1 MFIIFVIFVST
12 ALRPFFYFIYM
23 TDISYFT
30 AEGFNKLINELHL
43 LKTKG
48 RANIAKQIAEAR
60 DKGDL
65 SENAEYHAAR
75 EQQSF
80 MEGRINKI
88 ESTLADVQII
98 NVKEIN
104 ETDKVVFGATA
115 TILNLNSDEEVTY
128 QIVGELEADI
138 NIGLISIASPIARS
152 LIGKQV
158 GDIVDVNAPSGV
170 IEYEIIQVRYM

>member
-1 MFIIFVIFVST
+1 MSKSPMTKVGVEK
-12 ALRPFFYFIYM
+12 LR
-23 TDISYFT
+23 
-30 AEGFNKLINELHL
+30 EQLHE
-43 LKTKG
+43 LKTVD
-48 RANIAKQIAEAR
+48 RPRITAAIAEAR
-60 DKGDL
+60 AHGDL

-80 MEGRINKI
+80 MEGRINTI

-104 ETDKVVFGATA
+104 ETDKVVFGATV

>member
-1 MFIIFVIFVST
+1 MSKSPMTKVG
-12 ALRPFFYFIYM
+12 AEKLR
-23 TDISYFT
+23 
-30 AEGFNKLINELHL
+30 EQLHE
-43 LKTKG
+43 LKTVD
-48 RANIAKQIAEAR
+48 RPRITAAIAEAR
-60 DKGDL
+60 AHGDL

-104 ETDKVVFGATA
+104 ETDKVVFGATV

-138 NIGLISIASPIARS
+138 NTGLISIASPIARS

-158 GDIVDVNAPSGV
+158 GDIADVNAPSGV

>member
-1 MFIIFVIFVST
+1 MTKVG
-12 ALRPFFYFIYM
+12 AEKLR
-23 TDISYFT
+23 
-30 AEGFNKLINELHL
+30 EKLHE
-43 LKTKG
+43 LKTVD
-48 RANIAKQIAEAR
+48 RPRITAAIAEAR
-60 DKGDL
+60 AHGDL

-80 MEGRINKI
+80 MEGRVNKI

-104 ETDKVVFGATA
+104 ETDKVVFGATV

-138 NIGLISIASPIARS
+138 NTGLISIASPIARS

-170 IEYEIIQVRYM
+170 IEYEIIQVRYI

>member
-1 MFIIFVIFVST
+1 MTKVG
-12 ALRPFFYFIYM
+12 AEKLR
-23 TDISYFT
+23 
-30 AEGFNKLINELHL
+30 EKLHE
-43 LKTKG
+43 LKTVD
-48 RANIAKQIAEAR
+48 RPRITAAIAEAR
-60 DKGDL
+60 AHGDL

-80 MEGRINKI
+80 MEGRVNKI

-115 TILNLNSDEEVTY
+115 TILNLNSDEEVIY

-138 NIGLISIASPIARS
+138 NTGLISIASPIARS

>member
-1 MFIIFVIFVST
+1 MSKSPMTKVGVEK
-12 ALRPFFYFIYM
+12 LR
-23 TDISYFT
+23 
-30 AEGFNKLINELHL
+30 EQLHE
-43 LKTKG
+43 LKTVD
-48 RANIAKQIAEAR
+48 RPRITAAIAEAR
-60 DKGDL
+60 AHGDL

-104 ETDKVVFGATA
+104 ETDKVVFGATV

-170 IEYEIIQVRYM
+170 IEYEIIRVRYM

>member
-1 MFIIFVIFVST
+1 MSKSPMT
-12 ALRPFFYFIYM
+12 KAGAEKLR
-23 TDISYFT
+23 
-30 AEGFNKLINELHL
+30 EKLHE
-43 LKTKG
+43 LKTVD
-48 RANIAKQIAEAR
+48 RPRITAAIAEAR
-60 DKGDL
+60 AHGDL

-80 MEGRINKI
+80 MEGRVNKI

-104 ETDKVVFGATA
+104 ETDKVVFGATV

-138 NIGLISIASPIARS
+138 NTGLISIASPIARS

>member
-1 MFIIFVIFVST
+1 MSKSPMT
-12 ALRPFFYFIYM
+12 KAGAEKLR
-23 TDISYFT
+23 
-30 AEGFNKLINELHL
+30 EKLHE
-43 LKTKG
+43 LKTVD
-48 RANIAKQIAEAR
+48 RPRITAAIAEAR
-60 DKGDL
+60 AHGDL

-80 MEGRINKI
+80 MEGRVNKI

-104 ETDKVVFGATA
+104 ETDKVVFGATV

-170 IEYEIIQVRYM
+170 IEYEIIQVRYI

>member
-1 MFIIFVIFVST
+1 MTKVGAEKLREQLHKFKTVDRPRITT
-12 ALRPFFYFIYM
+12 A
-23 TDISYFT
+23 
-30 AEGFNKLINELHL
+30 
-43 LKTKG
+43 
-48 RANIAKQIAEAR
+48 IAEAR
-60 DKGDL
+60 AHGDL

-88 ESTLADVQII
+88 ESTLADAQII

-104 ETDKVVFGATA
+104 ETDKVVFGATIS
-115 TILNLNSDEEVTY
+115 ILNLKSDEEVTY

-138 NIGLISIASPIARS
+138 NTGLISIASPIARS

>member
-1 MFIIFVIFVST
+1 MTKVGSEKLREQLHEFKTVDRPRIT
-12 ALRPFFYFIYM
+12 A
-23 TDISYFT
+23 
-30 AEGFNKLINELHL
+30 A
-43 LKTKG
+43 
-48 RANIAKQIAEAR
+48 IAEAR
-60 DKGDL
+60 AHGDL

-88 ESTLADVQII
+88 ESTLADAQII

-104 ETDKVVFGATA
+104 ETDKVVFGATV
-115 TILNLNSDEEVTY
+115 TILNLNLDEEVTY
-128 QIVGELEADI
+128 QIVGELEANI
-138 NIGLISIASPIARS
+138 NTGLISIASPIARS

>member
-1 MFIIFVIFVST
+1 MTKVG
-12 ALRPFFYFIYM
+12 AEKLR
-23 TDISYFT
+23 
-30 AEGFNKLINELHL
+30 EQLHE
-43 LKTKG
+43 LKTVD
-48 RANIAKQIAEAR
+48 RPRITAAIAEAR
-60 DKGDL
+60 AHGDL

-104 ETDKVVFGATA
+104 ETDKVVFGATV

-138 NIGLISIASPIARS
+138 NAGLISIASPIARS
-152 LIGKQV
+152 LISKQV

-170 IEYEIIQVRYM
+170 IEYEIVQVRYM

>member
-1 MFIIFVIFVST
+1 MTKVG
-12 ALRPFFYFIYM
+12 AEKLR
-23 TDISYFT
+23 
-30 AEGFNKLINELHL
+30 EQLHE
-43 LKTKG
+43 LKTVD
-48 RANIAKQIAEAR
+48 RPRITAAIAEAR
-60 DKGDL
+60 AHGDL

-170 IEYEIIQVRYM
+170 IEYEIIQVRYI

>member
-1 MFIIFVIFVST
+1 MIKSPITKVG
-12 ALRPFFYFIYM
+12 AEKLR
-23 TDISYFT
+23 
-30 AEGFNKLINELHL
+30 EQLHE
-43 LKTKG
+43 LKTVD
-48 RANIAKQIAEAR
+48 RPRITAAIAEAR
-60 DKGDL
+60 AHGDL

-104 ETDKVVFGATA
+104 ETDKVVFGATV

-138 NIGLISIASPIARS
+138 NTGLISIASPIARS

-158 GDIVDVNAPSGV
+158 GDIVDVNTPSGV

>member
-1 MFIIFVIFVST
+1 MSKSPMTKVG
-12 ALRPFFYFIYM
+12 AEKLR
-23 TDISYFT
+23 
-30 AEGFNKLINELHL
+30 EQLHE
-43 LKTKG
+43 LKTVD
-48 RANIAKQIAEAR
+48 RPRITAAIAEAR
-60 DKGDL
+60 AHGDL

-98 NVKEIN
+98 NVKEID
-104 ETDKVVFGATA
+104 ETDKVVFGATV

-138 NIGLISIASPIARS
+138 NTGLISIASPIARS

-158 GDIVDVNAPSGV
+158 GDIVDVNAPGGV

>member
-1 MFIIFVIFVST
+1 
-12 ALRPFFYFIYM
+12 
-23 TDISYFT
+23 
-30 AEGFNKLINELHL
+30 
-43 LKTKG
+43 
-48 RANIAKQIAEAR
+48 
-60 DKGDL
+60 
-65 SENAEYHAAR
+65 
-75 EQQSF
+75 
-80 MEGRINKI
+80 MEGRVNKI

-104 ETDKVVFGATA
+104 ETDKVVFGATV

-138 NIGLISIASPIARS
+138 NTGLISIASPIARS

>member
-1 MFIIFVIFVST
+1 MSKSPMTKVG
-12 ALRPFFYFIYM
+12 AEKLR
-23 TDISYFT
+23 
-30 AEGFNKLINELHL
+30 EQLHE
-43 LKTKG
+43 LKTVD
-48 RANIAKQIAEAR
+48 RPRITTAIAEAR
-60 DKGDL
+60 AHGDL

-104 ETDKVVFGATA
+104 ETDKVVFGATV

-128 QIVGELEADI
+128 QIAGELEADI

-170 IEYEIIQVRYM
+170 IEYEIIQVRYI

>member
-1 MFIIFVIFVST
+1 MSKSPMTKVG
-12 ALRPFFYFIYM
+12 AEKLR
-23 TDISYFT
+23 
-30 AEGFNKLINELHL
+30 EQLHE
-43 LKTKG
+43 LKTVD
-48 RANIAKQIAEAR
+48 RPRITTAIAEAR
-60 DKGDL
+60 AHGDL

-80 MEGRINKI
+80 MEGRINTI

-104 ETDKVVFGATA
+104 ETDKVVFGATV

>member
-1 MFIIFVIFVST
+1 MTKVG
-12 ALRPFFYFIYM
+12 AEKLR
-23 TDISYFT
+23 
-30 AEGFNKLINELHL
+30 EQLHE
-43 LKTKG
+43 LKTVD
-48 RANIAKQIAEAR
+48 RPRITAAIAEAR
-60 DKGDL
+60 AHGDL

-88 ESTLADVQII
+88 ESTLADAQII

-104 ETDKVVFGATA
+104 ETDKVVFGATV

-138 NIGLISIASPIARS
+138 NAGLISIASPIARS
-152 LIGKQV
+152 LISKQV

-170 IEYEIIQVRYM
+170 IEYEIVQVRYM

>member
-1 MFIIFVIFVST
+1 MSKSPMTKVG
-12 ALRPFFYFIYM
+12 AEKLR
-23 TDISYFT
+23 
-30 AEGFNKLINELHL
+30 EQLHE
-43 LKTKG
+43 LKTVD
-48 RANIAKQIAEAR
+48 RPRITTAIAEAR
-60 DKGDL
+60 AHGDL
-65 SENAEYHAAR
+65 SEYAEYHAAR

-80 MEGRINKI
+80 MEGRVNKI

-104 ETDKVVFGATA
+104 ETDKVVFGATV
-115 TILNLNSDEEVTY
+115 TISNLNSDEEVTY

-138 NIGLISIASPIARS
+138 NTGLISIASPIARS

>member
-1 MFIIFVIFVST
+1 MSKSPMTKVG
-12 ALRPFFYFIYM
+12 AEKLR
-23 TDISYFT
+23 
-30 AEGFNKLINELHL
+30 EQLHE
-43 LKTKG
+43 LKTVD
-48 RANIAKQIAEAR
+48 RPRITAAIAEAR
-60 DKGDL
+60 AHGDL

-98 NVKEIN
+98 NVEEIN
-104 ETDKVVFGATA
+104 ETDKVVFGATV

-170 IEYEIIQVRYM
+170 IEYEIIQVRYI

>member
-1 MFIIFVIFVST
+1 MTKVG
-12 ALRPFFYFIYM
+12 AEKLR
-23 TDISYFT
+23 
-30 AEGFNKLINELHL
+30 EQLHE
-43 LKTKG
+43 LKTVD
-48 RANIAKQIAEAR
+48 RPRITTAIAEAR
-60 DKGDL
+60 AHGDL

-104 ETDKVVFGATA
+104 ETDKVVFGATV

-138 NIGLISIASPIARS
+138 NIGLVSIASPIARS

>member
-1 MFIIFVIFVST
+1 MSKSPMTKVG
-12 ALRPFFYFIYM
+12 AEKLR
-23 TDISYFT
+23 
-30 AEGFNKLINELHL
+30 EQLHE
-43 LKTKG
+43 LKTVD
-48 RANIAKQIAEAR
+48 RPRITATIAEAR
-60 DKGDL
+60 AHGDL
-65 SENAEYHAAR
+65 IENAEYHAAR

-104 ETDKVVFGATA
+104 ETDKVVFGATV

-170 IEYEIIQVRYM
+170 IEYEIIQVRYI

>member
-1 MFIIFVIFVST
+1 MSKSPMT
-12 ALRPFFYFIYM
+12 KAGAEKLR
-23 TDISYFT
+23 
-30 AEGFNKLINELHL
+30 EQLHE
-43 LKTKG
+43 LKTVD
-48 RANIAKQIAEAR
+48 RPRITAAIAEAR
-60 DKGDL
+60 AHGDL

-80 MEGRINKI
+80 MEGRVNKI

-104 ETDKVVFGATA
+104 ETDKVVFGATV

-138 NIGLISIASPIARS
+138 NTGLISIASPIARS

-170 IEYEIIQVRYM
+170 IEYEIIQVRYI

>member
-1 MFIIFVIFVST
+1 MTKVG
-12 ALRPFFYFIYM
+12 AEKLR
-23 TDISYFT
+23 
-30 AEGFNKLINELHL
+30 EQLHE
-43 LKTKG
+43 LKTVD
-48 RANIAKQIAEAR
+48 RPRITAAIAEAR
-60 DKGDL
+60 AHGDL

-80 MEGRINKI
+80 MEGRVNKI

-138 NIGLISIASPIARS
+138 NTGLISIASPIARS

-170 IEYEIIQVRYM
+170 IEYEIIQVRYI